1 MGKRL
6 GKRLYKE
13 NINGIEFKL
22 VSSDYTNFKLI
33 KIN

>member
-1 MGKRL
+1 MVKKL

-13 NINGIEFKL
+13 NTDGIDFKL
-22 VSSDYTNFKLI
+22 VSSDYTDFKLI

>member
-1 MGKRL
+1 MGKML

-13 NINGIEFKL
+13 NISGIEFRL
-22 VSSDYTNFKLI
+22 VSSDYTDFKLI